1 MYTIVIGIIV
11 LFVIS
16 YNKVVLHIDVVWGLR
31 VVSNVIGCLDS

>member
-16 YNKVVLHIDVVWGLR
+16 YNKVVLHIDVVLGLR
-31 VVSNVIGCLDS
+31 VVSNVIGCLEV

>member
-16 YNKVVLHIDVVWGLR
+16 YNKVVLHIDVV
-31 VVSNVIGCLDS
+31 